1 MNQHNINT
9 KVTHVSDISWTMFTI
24 LIVQFFR
31 FQVKG
36 TLETHV
42 QRMVIVLQWMQ
53 NVGTASVYVKRATAS
68 RLRTDNV
75 QMVRKHVMF
84 YPGFITC

>member
-42 QRMVIVLQWMQ
+42 QRMVIVLQ
-53 NVGTASVYVKRATAS
+53 
-68 RLRTDNV
+68 
-75 QMVRKHVMF
+75 
-84 YPGFITC
+84 